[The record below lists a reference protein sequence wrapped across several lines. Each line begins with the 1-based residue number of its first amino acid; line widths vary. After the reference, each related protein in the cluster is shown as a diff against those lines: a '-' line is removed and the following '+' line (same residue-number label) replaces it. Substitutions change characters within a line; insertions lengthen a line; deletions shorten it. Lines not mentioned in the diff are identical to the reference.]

1 MTQVDQVRLL
11 ELHNGLL
18 TLLNDLVILVAAS
31 ASKYNGFTLTFNG
44 FDLQLSAS
52 AVVSGLAFNARSRHL
67 QIETAYERAWTN
79 MQSNGQLSSPW
90 PHDSGCPL
98 RDFVVFITCVRRYR
112 KKTKQASLK
121 GPSGEFLD
129 CLFEGTARFIG
140 FGLDIHVLDNVENF
154 LGKQAPSSR
163 RRWLVIIMDV

>member
-11 ELHNGLL
+11 ELYNGLL

-79 MQSNGQLSSPW
+79 MQ
-90 PHDSGCPL
+90 
-98 RDFVVFITCVRRYR
+98 
-112 KKTKQASLK
+112 
-121 GPSGEFLD
+121 
-129 CLFEGTARFIG
+129 
-140 FGLDIHVLDNVENF
+140 
-154 LGKQAPSSR
+154 
-163 RRWLVIIMDV
+163 